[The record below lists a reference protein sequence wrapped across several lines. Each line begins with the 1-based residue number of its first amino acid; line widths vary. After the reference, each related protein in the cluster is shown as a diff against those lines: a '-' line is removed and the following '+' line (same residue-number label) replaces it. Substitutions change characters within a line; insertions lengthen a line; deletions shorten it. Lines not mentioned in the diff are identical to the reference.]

1 MNKLAFHVEP
11 HLARYGTPA
20 SSTRSCRRASA
31 GRSRSG
37 RRASIIAVPGCDPL
51 QREQLN
57 GSDRSGTIPSFL
69 VGGRCSSRADRR
81 RWEYALALNT
91 RAVSR
96 ETAPC
101 NPAQPHVHI
110 HTIEQRV
117 WRSLM
122 ADPNG
127 LSVQVVGP
135 FSLAATCTEGRIL
148 QARIPAYGYA
158 RPDTR
163 DEAILIVGRVSR
175 ETL

>member
-11 HLARYGTPA
+11 HLARCGTPA

-31 GRSRSG
+31 SRSRSG
-37 RRASIIAVPGCDPL
+37 RRASIIAMPGCDPL

-57 GSDRSGTIPSFL
+57 GSDRSGTIPSLL
-69 VGGRCSSRADRR
+69 VGVRCPSRADRR

-91 RAVSR
+91 GAVSR

-101 NPAQPHVHI
+101 NPAQPHGHI
-110 HTIEQRV
+110 HTIEERA

-122 ADPNG
+122 ARSPWFVG
-127 LSVQVVGP
+127 ASGGP

-158 RPDTR
+158 RPDTC